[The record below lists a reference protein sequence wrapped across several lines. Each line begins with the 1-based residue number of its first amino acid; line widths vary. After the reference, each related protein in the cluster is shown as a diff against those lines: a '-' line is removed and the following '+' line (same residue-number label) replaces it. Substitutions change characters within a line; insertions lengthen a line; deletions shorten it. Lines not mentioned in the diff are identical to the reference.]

1 VDLNGHCIPAG
12 PLDVVLEM
20 GKGQSNLMSTAH
32 KINRQ
37 PIAAIWDSL
46 ITLSGSFDQPSCRA

>member
-1 VDLNGHCIPAG
+1 
-12 PLDVVLEM
+12 
-20 GKGQSNLMSTAH
+20 MSTAH
-32 KINRQ
+32 KISRQ